1 MGGATECLRY
11 ATSMADSQHE
21 MFGTQPMI
29 MGRCGGLLKQNR
41 ALGFG
46 GMPSMKQQWQKLDIH
61 SGGNM
66 MLEEDKL
73 FVVKNNINVEG
84 IDENF
89 VWYESQILRE
99 AMNSWSYKFEKM
111 VRVME
116 ARHKEHLQMLATVMA
131 ENAALKRKLK
141 EKDSA

>member
-1 MGGATECLRY
+1 
-11 ATSMADSQHE
+11 
-21 MFGTQPMI
+21 
-29 MGRCGGLLKQNR
+29 
-41 ALGFG
+41 
-46 GMPSMKQQWQKLDIH
+46 
-61 SGGNM
+61 M

-99 AMNSWSYKFEKM
+99 AMNSWSYKFEKI

-116 ARHKEHLQMLATVMA
+116 ARHKEHLQMLASVMD
-131 ENAALKRKLK
+131 ENAALKKKLK
-141 EKDSA
+141 EKDGA

>member
-1 MGGATECLRY
+1 M
-11 ATSMADSQHE
+11 D
-21 MFGTQPMI
+21 
-29 MGRCGGLLKQNR
+29 N
-41 ALGFG
+41 
-46 GMPSMKQQWQKLDIH
+46 
-61 SGGNM
+61 
-66 MLEEDKL
+66 EEKL
-73 FVVKNNINVEG
+73 FVVKDSITVEG

-89 VWYESQILRE
+89 VWYESQALRE
-99 AMNSWSYKFEKM
+99 GLNSWSYKFEKI

>member
-1 MGGATECLRY
+1 
-11 ATSMADSQHE
+11 
-21 MFGTQPMI
+21 
-29 MGRCGGLLKQNR
+29 
-41 ALGFG
+41 
-46 GMPSMKQQWQKLDIH
+46 MKQQWQKLDIH